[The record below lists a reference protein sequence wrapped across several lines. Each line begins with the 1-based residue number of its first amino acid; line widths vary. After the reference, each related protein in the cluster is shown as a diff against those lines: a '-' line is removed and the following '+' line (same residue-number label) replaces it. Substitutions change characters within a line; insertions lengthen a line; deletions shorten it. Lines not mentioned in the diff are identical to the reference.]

1 MYPMGVTQ
9 ELCNQSNAQ
18 MIMTLLLLLLRCCS
32 TQHRAEAEAKGV
44 GAVVPTAAAAAVGT
58 ASAAGGLR
66 TLTSKDLI
74 AAASEVSA
82 SISEDSYSSQELQK
96 WNEVSQLYIH
106 TFCIVSTVNYT
117 MNT

>member
-1 MYPMGVTQ
+1 MGVTQ

-18 MIMTLLLLLLRCCS
+18 MIVTLLLLLLRCCS

-44 GAVVPTAAAAAVGT
+44 VAVVPTAAAAAAVGT
-58 ASAAGGLR
+58 ASATGGLR

-106 TFCIVSTVNYT
+106 TFCIVSTVKYT

>member
-1 MYPMGVTQ
+1 MRVTYCSVISRHT
-9 ELCNQSNAQ
+9 LVV
-18 MIMTLLLLLLRCCS
+18 TYLLLLLPCHATR
-32 TQHRAEAEAKGV
+32 HRAEAEAKGV
-44 GAVVPTAAAAAVGT
+44 VAVAVPTATTAAGT

-96 WNEVSQLYIH
+96 WNEVSL
-106 TFCIVSTVNYT
+106 
-117 MNT
+117 